1 MTSNSSAERAALVLE
16 EYCFWFKPAA
26 RAAEGPSALEN
37 VSLSVDAGSLVLI
50 LGRSGSGK
58 STLALN
64 LVGIYPD
71 YMGGRNS
78 GRVLIADPERG
89 LINRRDL
96 EAAERFRRVNML
108 FQNPEDQIVTLTVEE
123 EVGFALENY
132 RVEPADIHRRID
144 DALDL
149 VGLAGFRQRS
159 MLELSGGEKQRVA
172 LAAMLALEPAV
183 LILDEPTSNL
193 DPAGTAD
200 VLATIDRIRAR
211 SGLTVMVIEH
221 EADEIFHR
229 ADAVLL
235 VEDRGVQGPWTPRQF
250 LEARGLAVRDELGLW
265 IPQASEAGLELRA
278 RGVNFDGGVPLD
290 GDELVASVEP
300 LVGAVEPVGLDS
312 TLPARDAVPGGAA
325 LGQPD
330 VAPPH
335 QRDFVSPG
343 QHDAASTGR
352 PGFASI
358 GQRDSASP
366 SQRDPVSTGQP
377 EEARAGWPDPAG
389 RGTNAASAAIE
400 VRDVKFAY
408 GARNVL
414 DGVSFS
420 AHRSELLALV
430 GQNGSGKSTLASLF
444 NGIATPDAGVVLVDG
459 IPTDEYRFA
468 HLARRVAH
476 IFQVPEKQFVRATVY
491 DEIAHGLRA
500 LGLAADE
507 VEQRTLDCLRTV
519 RLLKRRDASP
529 YVLSHGQKR
538 RLSVAAMVVGEPD
551 VVILDEPT
559 FGQDYH
565 QARNLMELLRNLA
578 DGGAAV
584 VFITHDMRLVAEYAD
599 RTVVLCDGAVELEGI
614 PQALF
619 STPEVLARAR
629 LRPPPVHE
637 ISARLLGEAVLTT
650 AALVERIEAECRTA
664 AAPHAESAREAPGL
678 HASSTRTPDR

>member
-1 MTSNSSAERAALVLE
+1 MALVLE
-16 EYCFWFKPAA
+16 EYSFWFKPGAGQP
-26 RAAEGPSALEN
+26 EGPPALEE
-37 VSLSVDAGSLVLI
+37 VSFCVEAGSLVLI

-71 YMGGRNS
+71 YMGGRNR

-89 LINRRDL
+89 LINRREL
-96 EAAERFRRVNML
+96 AAAERFRRVNML

-132 RVEPADIHRRID
+132 RVEPAEIHRRID

-149 VGLAGFRQRS
+149 VGLAGFRGRG

-235 VEDRGVQGPWTPRQF
+235 VEDRRVEGPWTPTRF
-250 LEARGLAVRDELGLW
+250 MEERGLDVRDTMGLW
-265 IPQASEAGLELRA
+265 IPQASEVALELRA
-278 RGVNFDGGVPLD
+278 CGMRFDGGTPLS
-290 GDELVASVEP
+290 GDELIVALESPGNAPMLPDRVGGTSGPVGEP
-300 LVGAVEPVGLDS
+300 AGMSPEPRGAVADPIGSIERKSGAESPMTGSIPKSGTSPKPGPYPKWGL
-312 TLPARDAVPGGAA
+312 
-325 LGQPD
+325 
-330 VAPPH
+330 
-335 QRDFVSPG
+335 SPKSDTTATSG
-343 QHDAASTGR
+343 
-352 PGFASI
+352 
-358 GQRDSASP
+358 ASP
-366 SQRDPVSTGQP
+366 ESDKSLY
-377 EEARAGWPDPAG
+377 A
-389 RGTNAASAAIE
+389 NASRVIE
-400 VRDVKFAY
+400 VQDVRFAY
-408 GARNVL
+408 GDHSVL
-414 DGVSFS
+414 GGVSL
-420 AHRSELLALV
+420 AVRRAELLALV

-444 NGIATPDAGVVLVDG
+444 NGIATPDSGVVLVDG
-459 IPTDEYRFA
+459 IPTIDYKFA

-491 DEIAHGLRA
+491 GEIAHGLRA
-500 LGLAADE
+500 LGLAEDE
-507 VEQRTLDCLRTV
+507 VKRRTLDCLHAV
-519 RLLKRRDASP
+519 RLLERRDASP

-551 VVILDEPT
+551 VVVLDEPT
-559 FGQDYH
+559 FGQDRQ
-565 QARNLMELLRNLA
+565 QARNLMELLRSLA
-578 DGGAAV
+578 NGGAAV
-584 VFITHDMRLVAEYAD
+584 VFITHDMRLVAEYAE
-599 RTVVLCDGAVELEGI
+599 RAVVLCDGAAVFDGTPE
-614 PQALF
+614 ALF
-619 STPEVLARAR
+619 TSSEVLARAR

-637 ISARLLGEAVLTT
+637 ISSRLLGEPLLTT
-650 AALVERIEAECRTA
+650 AELVERIA
-664 AAPHAESAREAPGL
+664 AGGGATRVAVPDAMPVAVRSATPVPAPDAG
-678 HASSTRTPDR
+678 

>member
-1 MTSNSSAERAALVLE
+1 MTPSPSADQAALVLE

-26 RAAEGPSALEN
+26 REAEGPPALEN

-96 EAAERFRRVNML
+96 AAAERFRRVNML

-132 RVEPADIHRRID
+132 RVEPAEIHRRID

-149 VGLAGFRQRS
+149 VGLAGFRPRS

-235 VEDRGVQGPWTPRQF
+235 VEARGVQGPWTPREF
-250 LEARGLAVRDELGLW
+250 MDERGLEVRDELGLW
-265 IPQASEAGLELRA
+265 IPQASEAGLELQA

-290 GDELVASVEP
+290 GDELVTAAERVMA
-300 LVGAVEPVGLDS
+300 AVEPTGRDS
-312 TLPARDAVPGGAA
+312 SLSARDAVSAGAA
-325 LGQPD
+325 TGRPD
-330 VAPPH
+330 
-335 QRDFVSPG
+335 S
-343 QHDAASTGR
+343 ASTGR
-352 PGFASI
+352 
-358 GQRDSASP
+358 RD
-366 SQRDPVSTGQP
+366 
-377 EEARAGWPDPAG
+377 EARAGRPDAAA
-389 RGTNAASAAIE
+389 RRANVASAVIE
-400 VRDVKFAY
+400 VRDVSFAY

-420 AHRSELLALV
+420 VHRSELLALV

-444 NGIATPDAGVVLVDG
+444 NGIATPDSGVVLVAG
-459 IPTDEYRFA
+459 KPTTEYAFA

-507 VEQRTLDCLRTV
+507 VERRTLDCLRTV
-519 RLLKRRDASP
+519 RLLERRDASP

-551 VVILDEPT
+551 VVVLDEPT

-565 QARNLMELLRNLA
+565 QARNLMELLRKLA
-578 DGGAAV
+578 AGGAAV

-599 RTVVLCDGAVELEGI
+599 RAVVLCEGAAEFDGA

-650 AALVERIEAECRTA
+650 AALVERIEAACRAA
-664 AAPHAESAREAPGL
+664 AAPHAESARGAPGL

>member
-1 MTSNSSAERAALVLE
+1 MTSASSANQPALVLQ
-16 EYCFWFKPAA
+16 EYSFWFKPAA
-26 RAAEGPSALEN
+26 GEPEGPAALDEI
-37 VSLSVDAGSLVLI
+37 SLSVCAGSLVLI

-71 YMGGRNS
+71 YMGGRNQ

-89 LINRRDL
+89 LINRR
-96 EAAERFRRVNML
+96 EMAAAERFRCVNML

-132 RVEPADIHRRID
+132 LVEPEEIHRRID

-149 VGLAGFRQRS
+149 VGLAGFRRRA

-211 SGLTVMVIEH
+211 SGLTVLVIEH
-221 EADEIFHR
+221 EVDEVFHR

-235 VEDRGVQGPWTPRQF
+235 VEDRSVKGPWTPREFMEQ
-250 LEARGLAVRDELGLW
+250 RGLEVRDDMGLW
-265 IPQASEAGLELRA
+265 IPQACEVALELRA
-278 RGVNFDGGVPLD
+278 RGLNFASGMPLA
-290 GDELVASVEP
+290 GDELIA
-300 LVGAVEPVGLDS
+300 AVE
-312 TLPARDAVPGGAA
+312 A
-325 LGQPD
+325 LGGDLNSPTPVTKPGD
-330 VAPPH
+330 TAVGHKNPAPAG
-335 QRDFVSPG
+335 RI
-343 QHDAASTGR
+343 DAASVGR
-352 PGFASI
+352 PDAAGRAA
-358 GQRDSASP
+358 DAASP
-366 SQRDPVSTGQP
+366 VTES
-377 EEARAGWPDPAG
+377 
-389 RGTNAASAAIE
+389 SAVIE
-400 VRDVKFAY
+400 VRDVSFAY
-408 GARNVL
+408 GDHSVL
-414 DGVSFS
+414 KGVGFS

-444 NGIATPDAGVVLVDG
+444 NGIATPDSGIVLVDG
-459 IPTDEYRFA
+459 IPTTDYKFA

-476 IFQVPEKQFVRATVY
+476 IFQVPEKQFVRGTVY

-500 LGLAADE
+500 LGLAEDE
-507 VEQRTLDCLRTV
+507 VEQRTLDYLRAV
-519 RLLKRRDASP
+519 RLLERRDASP

-538 RLSVAAMVVGEPD
+538 RLSVAAMVVDEPD
-551 VVILDEPT
+551 VVVLDEPT

-578 DGGAAV
+578 AGGAAV
-584 VFITHDMRLVAEYAD
+584 VFITHDMRLVAEYAN
-599 RTVVLCDGAVELEGI
+599 RTVALCDGAVAFDGAPE
-614 PQALF
+614 ALF
-619 STPEVLARAR
+619 ASPDVLARAR

-637 ISARLLGEAVLTT
+637 ISTRLLGEPLLTT
-650 AALVERIEAECRTA
+650 SALVERIAAEYVA
-664 AAPHAESAREAPGL
+664 AAVPS
-678 HASSTRTPDR
+678 RTGHGNRK

>member
-1 MTSNSSAERAALVLE
+1 MTPSPSADQAALVLE

-26 RAAEGPSALEN
+26 REAEGPPALEN

-89 LINRRDL
+89 LINRREL

-132 RVEPADIHRRID
+132 RVEPAEIHRRID

-149 VGLAGFRQRS
+149 VGLAGFRPRS

-235 VEDRGVQGPWTPRQF
+235 VEDRGVQGPWTPREF
-250 LEARGLAVRDELGLW
+250 MDERGLEVRDELGLW

-278 RGVNFDGGVPLD
+278 RGVDFDGGIPLD
-290 GDELVASVEP
+290 GDELVAAVEP
-300 LVGAVEPVGLDS
+300 LVAAVEPIGLDS
-312 TLPARDAVPGGAA
+312 TLPARDALPGGAA
-325 LGQPD
+325 PGQPD
-330 VAPPH
+330 
-335 QRDFVSPG
+335 S
-343 QHDAASTGR
+343 ASTGR
-352 PGFASI
+352 PDI
-358 GQRDSASP
+358 ASP
-366 SQRDPVSTGQP
+366 RQGDSVSPGQP
-377 EEARAGWPDPAG
+377 DAASPGQCGEARVGWPDAAG
-389 RGTNAASAAIE
+389 RGANAASAVIE
-400 VRDVKFAY
+400 VRDVSFAY

-414 DGVSFS
+414 DGVSLA

-444 NGIATPDAGVVLVDG
+444 NGIATPDSGVVLVDG
-459 IPTDEYRFA
+459 KPTTEYAFA

-491 DEIAHGLRA
+491 DEIAHGLRS

-519 RLLKRRDASP
+519 RLLERRNASP

-551 VVILDEPT
+551 VVVLDEPT

-578 DGGAAV
+578 AGGAAV

-599 RTVVLCDGAVELEGI
+599 RAVVLCEGAAEFDGA

-650 AALVERIEAECRTA
+650 AALVERIEAACRAA
-664 AAPHAESAREAPGL
+664 AAPHAESARGAPGL
-678 HASSTRTPDR
+678 HACSTRTPDR